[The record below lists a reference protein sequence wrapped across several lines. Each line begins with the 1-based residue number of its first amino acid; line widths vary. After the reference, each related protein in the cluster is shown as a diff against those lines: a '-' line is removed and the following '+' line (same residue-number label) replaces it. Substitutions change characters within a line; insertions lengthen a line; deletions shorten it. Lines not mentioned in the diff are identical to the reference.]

1 MTCKTVNKSQLM
13 MLFLILLRCVSAINK
28 TYNGLKYQ
36 FSFKEVINSLKD
48 GLAALQLK
56 TDVTNIEKMNN
67 ARKQT

>member
-1 MTCKTVNKSQLM
+1 

-36 FSFKEVINSLKD
+36 FSLKEVINSLKD